1 MSLVYPDNFES
12 KIGFDKIRE
21 LIKGRCLSD
30 LGRELVDEI
39 RFISHYEQL
48 SENLSLVDEFV
59 TIQRE
64 MENFPT
70 SYYFD
75 LREAL
80 SKIRIEGRF
89 LEVQELFDLKRSLET
104 ISGIVRFLKNTKEDQ
119 FPCLK
124 RLLSGVQV
132 YPYIIDRIDAILTK
146 YGKIKDNASPELS
159 RIRKDL
165 LSKQSGV
172 SKRLQSILKKAQ
184 DDGLVEEDASVAIRD
199 GRAVI
204 PVSSS
209 LKRRMNGIVHDES
222 ATGKTSYIEPAEVV
236 ELNNEIRELEYAE
249 IREIVKILTIF
260 SNDIRPYLPDLMQ
273 AYEFLGKIDFIR
285 AKAILAIDFNAIKP
299 YMENKC
305 QLDWENAVHPL
316 LMLNLRR
323 ENRKVVPLNI
333 RLTPQKHIL
342 LISGPN
348 AGGKSVCLKTV
359 GLLQYMLQ
367 CGLLIPVKENSATGV
382 FDKLFID
389 IGDEQSIENDLSTY
403 SSHLMNMKFF
413 LKNSND
419 KTLILID
426 EFGTGTEPM
435 LGGAIAE
442 SILSQL
448 NEMHTFGVIT
458 THYTNLKHFASS
470 SQGIENAAMMYD
482 SAKMEPLF
490 VLDIGKPG
498 SSFAFEIARKIGL
511 PETILQDATEKI
523 GKDHINFDKH
533 LRDIVRDKRYWETK
547 RLKIRKVEKTLDDM
561 AEKYETDL
569 SQLDK
574 QRKEILLKA
583 RQEADQILS
592 EANKRIENTIREIRE
607 TQADKEKTKQ
617 IRAKLVEFKQE
628 VVESPATETD
638 DLINQKIQKLKEKE
652 SRRNQKR
659 SDKKAEPPNEKEK
672 APESDEWKPGDRVV
686 MAGNQNVG
694 EILEL
699 NEKNAVVA
707 FGHIRTSVSRD
718 KLQRITNNEA
728 KKIQRTYN
736 QTMPNINKGLSEKRL
751 NFKTEVDVRGQRT
764 EEALQ
769 KIQAFIDDA
778 IMLDF
783 SELRILHGKGNGIL
797 KEMIRNYL
805 KSEPAVKS
813 FRDEHVQF
821 GGAGITVVEI
831 G

>member
-1 MSLVYPDNFES
+1 MTLVYPENFES

-21 LIKGRCLSD
+21 LLKGRCLCN
-30 LGRELVDEI
+30 LGKELVDEI
-39 RFISHYEQL
+39 RFASNFGHLTED
-48 SENLSLVDEFV
+48 LSLVSEFV
-59 TIQRE
+59 TILQE

-80 SKIRIEGRF
+80 AKIRIEGRF

-104 ISGIVRFLKNTKEDQ
+104 ISGIVRFLKQTREDQ
-119 FPCLK
+119 LPCLK
-124 RLLSGVQV
+124 RMLQTVQV
-132 YPYIIDRIDAILTK
+132 YPYIVERIDSILNK
-146 YGKIKDNASPELS
+146 YGKIKDNASPELA
-159 RIRKDL
+159 RIRKEL

-172 SKRLQSILKKAQ
+172 SKRLQAILKKAQ
-184 DDGLVEEDASVAIRD
+184 DDGLVEDDASVAIRD

-204 PVSSS
+204 PVASA
-209 LKRRMNGIVHDES
+209 LKRRISGIVHDES
-222 ATGKTSYIEPAEVV
+222 STGKTSYIEPAEVV
-236 ELNNEIRELEYAE
+236 EMNNQIRELEYAE
-249 IREIVKILTIF
+249 MREIVRVLTIF
-260 SNDIRPYLPDLMQ
+260 SNDIRPYLPDLLL

-285 AKAILAIDFNAIKP
+285 AKAIYAIDINGIKP
-299 YMENKC
+299 FMENKC

-316 LMLNLRR
+316 LMLALRR

-333 RLTPQKHIL
+333 RLTEKKHIL

-367 CGLLIPVKENSATGV
+367 CGLLIPVKENSETGI

-413 LKNSND
+413 LKNSNE

-448 NEMHTFGVIT
+448 NKMKTFGVIT

-470 SQGIENAAMMYD
+470 SEGIENAAMMYD

-490 VLDIGKPG
+490 QLDIGKPG

-511 PETILQDATEKI
+511 PENILQDATEKI

-547 RLKIRKVEKTLDDM
+547 REKIRKVEKSLDDL

-569 SQLDK
+569 GQLDK

-583 RQEADQILS
+583 RQEAEQVLA

-607 TQADKEKTKQ
+607 SQADKEKTKL
-617 IRAKLVEFKQE
+617 IRAKLTEFKQE
-628 VVESPATETD
+628 VEDSSTIQD
-638 DLINQKIQKLKEKE
+638 DLISQKIQKLKEKE

-659 SDKKAEPPNEKEK
+659 PEKQLVPPKEK
-672 APESDEWKPGDRVV
+672 AVEPDEWKAGDKVL
-686 MAGNQNVG
+686 MTGNQNVG

-699 NEKNAVVA
+699 GEKNVVVA

-718 KLQRITNNEA
+718 KLQKITNNEA
-728 KKIQRTYN
+728 KKIHRTYN

-751 NFKTEVDVRGQRT
+751 SFKTEIDVRGQRA

-769 KIQAFIDDA
+769 TIQAFIDDA
-778 IMLDF
+778 IMLDY

-805 KSEPAVKS
+805 KAERVVKS

>member
-1 MSLVYPDNFES
+1 MTLVYPDNFES

-21 LIKGRCLSD
+21 LLKGRCLCN
-30 LGRELVDEI
+30 LGQELVDDI
-39 RFISHYEQL
+39 RFISDFEQL
-48 SENLSLVDEFV
+48 TEGLSLVSEFMV
-59 TIQRE
+59 IIQE

-104 ISGIVRFLKNTKEDQ
+104 ISGIVRFLKQTKEDQ
-119 FPCLK
+119 FSCLK
-124 RLLSGVQV
+124 RLLTAVQV
-132 YPYIIDRIDAILTK
+132 YPYVISRIDNILNK

-159 RIRKDL
+159 RIRKEL

-172 SKRLQSILKKAQ
+172 SKRLQTILKKAQ
-184 DDGLVEEDASVAIRD
+184 EEGLVDEDASVAIRD

-204 PVSSS
+204 PVASA
-209 LKRRMNGIVHDES
+209 LKRRMMGIVHDES

-236 ELNNEIRELEYAE
+236 ELNNQIRELEYAE
-249 IREIVKILTIF
+249 MREIVRVLTTF
-260 SNDIRPYLPDLMQ
+260 SNDIRPYLPDLIL

-285 AKAILAIDFNAIKP
+285 AKAIYAIDISGIRPF
-299 YMENKC
+299 MENTC
-305 QLDWENAVHPL
+305 QLEWEGAVHPL
-316 LMLNLRR
+316 LMLALRR

-333 RLTPQKHIL
+333 RLTPKKHIL

-367 CGLLIPVKENSATGV
+367 CGLLIPVKESSATGI
-382 FDKLFID
+382 FEKLFID

-413 LKNSND
+413 LKNSNE
-419 KTLILID
+419 KTLVLID

-442 SILSQL
+442 SILAQL
-448 NEMHTFGVIT
+448 NSMNAFGVIT

-470 SQGIENAAMMYD
+470 SDGIENAAMMYD

-490 VLDIGKPG
+490 QLDIGKPG

-511 PETILQDATEKI
+511 PESILQAATEKI
-523 GKDHINFDKH
+523 GVDHINFDKH

-547 RLKIRKVEKTLDDM
+547 RQKIRKVEKSLDDL

-583 RQEADQILS
+583 REEADQILAES
-592 EANKRIENTIREIRE
+592 NKRIENTIREIRE
-607 TQADKEKTKQ
+607 SQADKEKTKV
-617 IRAKLVEFKQE
+617 IRAKLTGFRQE
-628 VVESPATETD
+628 VEVTTTAQDE
-638 DLINQKIQKLKEKE
+638 LISQKIQKLKEKE
-652 SRRNQKR
+652 SQRNQKR
-659 SDKKAEPPNEKEK
+659 DEKKPVAEKEK
-672 APESDEWKPGDRVV
+672 IAEPEEWKAGDKVL
-686 MAGNQNVG
+686 MTGNQNVG

-699 NEKNAVVA
+699 NEKNVVVA
-707 FGHIRTSVSRD
+707 FGHIRTSVSRE
-718 KLQRITNNEA
+718 KL
-728 KKIQRTYN
+728 KKITSSEARKIHRTYN

-751 NFKTEVDVRGQRT
+751 NFKSEIDVRGSRA
-764 EEALQ
+764 EEA
-769 KIQAFIDDA
+769 IQTIRSLIDDA

-805 KSEPAVKS
+805 KTEPAVKT

-821 GGAGITVVEI
+821 GGSGITVVEI

>member
-1 MSLVYPDNFES
+1 MTLVYPENFES

-21 LIKGRCLSD
+21 LLKGRCLSN
-30 LGRELVDEI
+30 LGHELVDEI
-39 RFISHYEQL
+39 SFTSNFEQL
-48 SENLSLVDEFV
+48 TENLSLVSEFV
-59 TIQRE
+59 VIIQE

-80 SKIRIEGRF
+80 AKIRIEGRF
-89 LEVQELFDLKRSLET
+89 LEVDELFDLKRSLET
-104 ISGIVRFLKNTKEDQ
+104 ISGIVRFLKQTKEDQ

-124 RLLSGVQV
+124 RLLSAVQV
-132 YPYIIDRIDAILTK
+132 YPYVIGRIDSILNK
-146 YGKIKDNASPELS
+146 YGKIKDSASPELAK
-159 RIRKDL
+159 IRKDL
-165 LSKQSGV
+165 QSKQSGV
-172 SKRLQSILKKAQ
+172 SKRLQSILRKAQ
-184 DDGLVEEDASVAIRD
+184 EDGLVEEDASVAMRD

-204 PVSSS
+204 PVASA
-209 LKRRMNGIVHDES
+209 LKRRLNGIVHDES

-249 IREIVKILTIF
+249 MREIVKILTAF
-260 SNDIRPYLPDLMQ
+260 SNDIRPYLPDLLQ
-273 AYEFLGKIDFIR
+273 SYEFLGKIDFIR
-285 AKAILAIDFNAIKP
+285 AKAIYAIDINGIKP
-299 YMENKC
+299 YIENTC
-305 QLDWENAVHPL
+305 QLDWEGTVHPL
-316 LMLNLRR
+316 LMLALRR

-333 RLTPQKHIL
+333 RLTPKKHIL

-367 CGLLIPVKENSATGV
+367 CGLLIPVRQTSATGV
-382 FDKLFID
+382 FEKLFID

-419 KTLILID
+419 KTLVLID

-442 SILSQL
+442 SILGQL
-448 NEMHTFGVIT
+448 NEMKTFGVIT

-470 SQGIENAAMMYD
+470 SEGIENAAMMYD

-490 VLDIGKPG
+490 QLDIGKPG

-511 PETILQDATEKI
+511 PEKILLDATEKI

-547 RLKIRKVEKTLDDM
+547 REKIRKVEKSLDEL
-561 AEKYETDL
+561 AGKYETDL

-583 RQEADQILS
+583 RQEADQVLS

-607 TQADKEKTKQ
+607 SQADKEKTKQ
-617 IRAKLVEFKQE
+617 IRAKLTEFKQE
-628 VVESPATETD
+628 IEDNSTIQD
-638 DLINQKIQKLKEKE
+638 DQINQKIQRLKEKE
-652 SRRNQKR
+652 SQRNQKR
-659 SDKKAEPPNEKEK
+659 AEKKPVLPKEEVAEPE
-672 APESDEWKPGDRVV
+672 EWKAGDKV
-686 MAGNQNVG
+686 MMTGNQTIG

-707 FGHIRTSVSRD
+707 FGQLRTSVSRD
-718 KLQRITNNEA
+718 KLQKLSGNEA

-736 QTMPNINKGLSEKRL
+736 QTMPNINKGMNEKRL

-764 EEALQ
+764 EEAIQ
-769 KIQAFIDDA
+769 VIQAFIDDA
-778 IMLDF
+778 IMLNF
-783 SELRILHGKGNGIL
+783 GELRILHGKGNGIL

-813 FRDEHVQF
+813 LRDEHVQF